1 MAWPGTILFTRERTS
16 HLEELQEKKEEEK
29 EKEEKEEE
37 KEEVKEKPCQEK
49 MREIKIQVE
58 KKPEVE
64 TKLVNPRVT
73 AADIWPRRRRTD
85 ITELYQ

>member
-16 HLEELQEKKEEEK
+16 HLEELQEKEEK
-29 EKEEKEEE
+29 

-58 KKPEVE
+58 KKPLVE

>member
-16 HLEELQEKKEEEK
+16 HLEELQEKEG
-29 EKEEKEEE
+29 KEEKEE
-37 KEEVKEKPCQEK
+37 KEKPCQEK

-58 KKPEVE
+58 KKPLVE
-64 TKLVNPRVT
+64 TKLVNSRVT

>member
-1 MAWPGTILFTRERTS
+1 MAWPGTILFTRQRTS
-16 HLEELQEKKEEEK
+16 QLEGKEEK
-29 EKEEKEEE
+29 EEEEKEEE
-37 KEEVKEKPCQEK
+37 KEEKEKPCQEK

-58 KKPEVE
+58 KKPLVE

>member
-16 HLEELQEKKEEEK
+16 HLEELQEKEK
-29 EKEEKEEE
+29 EGKEGKEE

-58 KKPEVE
+58 KKPLVE